1 MAETIE
7 AFVAKLQTEGVE
19 TGRREAQKL
28 VTEAQRN
35 AQQILEDAKEQAEK
49 TLAEAKA
56 KAEAETEKTQAE
68 LRLAARDT
76 VLRLRDTLSGLVATV
91 LTHATQEV
99 LSDSNFLR
107 QLIHD
112 MALEYAKAD
121 REGRHVTQIA
131 VPPETR
137 KQLADWILH
146 EVAHKDGVG
155 KVDLKETLR
164 EAGFEYKTD
173 GATVE
178 VTTAS
183 VAAALQDLVGPTL
196 RKMLEEA
203 TKNST

>member
-19 TGRREAQKL
+19 AGRREAKKL
-28 VTEAQRN
+28 VTEAQRK

-56 KAEAETEKTQAE
+56 KAEAEAEKAQAE
-68 LRLAARDT
+68 LRLATRDT

-91 LTHATQEV
+91 LAHATQEV
-99 LSDSNFLR
+99 LSDSRFLR

-112 MALEYAKAD
+112 LVLEYAKAD
-121 REGRHVTQIA
+121 REGRQVELGVH
-131 VPPETR
+131 PETR

-155 KVDLKETLR
+155 AVDLKDTLR

-183 VAAALQDLVGPTL
+183 VTAALQDLVGPTL
-196 RKMLEEA
+196 RKMLEVA
-203 TKNST
+203 AKNNT

>member
-1 MAETIE
+1 
-7 AFVAKLQTEGVE
+7 L
-19 TGRREAQKL
+19 
-28 VTEAQRN
+28 
-35 AQQILEDAKEQAEK
+35 
-49 TLAEAKA
+49 
-56 KAEAETEKTQAE
+56 
-68 LRLAARDT
+68 
-76 VLRLRDTLSGLVATV
+76 
-91 LTHATQEV
+91 
-99 LSDSNFLR
+99 
-107 QLIHD
+107 
-112 MALEYAKAD
+112 ALEYAKAD

-131 VPPETR
+131 VQPETR

-155 KVDLKETLR
+155 AVDLKGTLR

-196 RKMLEEA
+196 RKMLEVA